1 MSVISLS
8 PPDRDA
14 RRKSEDVMGLVVE
27 QHHQDP
33 LESAGKR
40 VGHGV
45 LPTRETLG
53 NRFVYL
59 VVSPRARGLAVGVNF
74 NPDRRCNFECLY
86 CDVDRRTPP
95 GQTEVD
101 VDVLADELA
110 STLSQVQQG
119 QLRRLDA
126 FRNLPDELLALR
138 HVAISGDG
146 EPTLCPVFA
155 DALRA
160 VVHVRARGQ
169 FPFFKIVLLTNGT
182 TFDQPAVQHGLRL
195 LIPQDEVWAKL
206 DAGTNTYFKRVNR
219 PHTTLAKVLSN
230 ILLLARQRP
239 VVIQSLFPLLDGQ
252 EPPED
257 EIDQYA
263 HRLLELVAGGA
274 QIPLVQI
281 YSATRA
287 PAHPECGHL
296 PLRVLSRIAHKVRA
310 ATNLP
315 VEVF

>member
-1 MSVISLS
+1 
-8 PPDRDA
+8 
-14 RRKSEDVMGLVVE
+14 MGLVVE
-27 QHHQDP
+27 QQPRDP
-33 LESAGKR
+33 AEQTGKR
-40 VGHGV
+40 GGSGIT
-45 LPTRETLG
+45 PTRETLG

-59 VVSPRARGLAVGVNF
+59 MVSPRARGLSVGVNL

-86 CDVDRRTPP
+86 CDVDRRSPP
-95 GQTEVD
+95 GQPEVD

-110 STLSQVQQG
+110 STLTQVQHG
-119 QLRRLDA
+119 QLRRLEA

-169 FPFFKIVLLTNGT
+169 FPFFKIVLLTNAT
-182 TFDQPAVQHGLRL
+182 TLDQPCVQHGLRL

-206 DAGTNTYFKRVNR
+206 DGGSNAYFKRVNR
-219 PHTTLAKVLSN
+219 PHTNLTKVLNN

-239 VVIQSLFPLLDGQ
+239 VVIQSLFPLINEE
-252 EPPED
+252 EPPEE

-263 HRLLELVAGGA
+263 HRLLELVDGGA

-296 PLRVLSRIAHKVRA
+296 PLRTLSRIAQKVRQS
-310 ATNLP
+310 THLP

>member
-1 MSVISLS
+1 
-8 PPDRDA
+8 
-14 RRKSEDVMGLVVE
+14 MGLVVE
-27 QHHQDP
+27 QHARQPTDP
-33 LESAGKR
+33 AGKR
-40 VGHGV
+40 AGSGFGV
-45 LPTRETLG
+45 ARETLG

-59 VVSPRARGLAVGVNF
+59 MVSPRARGLSVGVNL

-86 CDVDRRTPP
+86 CDVDRQTPP
-95 GQTEVD
+95 RETELD
-101 VDVLADELA
+101 VEVLGEELA
-110 STLSQVQQG
+110 RTLALVQPG
-119 QLRRLDA
+119 QLRRQGC
-126 FRNLPDELLALR
+126 FRSLPDELLTLR

-146 EPTLCPVFA
+146 EPTLCPVFG

-182 TFDQPAVQHGLRL
+182 TLDQPSVQQGLRL
-195 LIPQDEVWAKL
+195 LIPQDEVWVKL
-206 DAGTNTYFKRVNR
+206 DGGTNAYIKRVNR
-219 PHTTLAKVLSN
+219 PHTHLAKVLSN

-239 VVIQSLFPLLDGQ
+239 VVIQSLFPLINGE
-252 EPPED
+252 EPPEE
-257 EIDQYA
+257 EIEQYA

-296 PLRVLSRIAHKVRA
+296 PLRALSRIAQKVRQS
-310 ATNLP
+310 TNLP

>member
-1 MSVISLS
+1 M
-8 PPDRDA
+8 A
-14 RRKSEDVMGLVVE
+14 
-27 QHHQDP
+27 
-33 LESAGKR
+33 A
-40 VGHGV
+40 
-45 LPTRETLG
+45 RETLG

-59 VVSPRARGLAVGVNF
+59 MVSPRARGLSVGVNL

-86 CDVDRRTPP
+86 CDVERPVRP
-95 GQTEVD
+95 GGPELEVE
-101 VDVLADELA
+101 VLANELA
-110 STLSQVQQG
+110 RTLAQVQPD
-119 QLRRLDA
+119 QLRRLDC
-126 FRNLPDELLALR
+126 FRNLPDELLTLR

-169 FPFFKIVLLTNGT
+169 FPFFKIVLLTNAT
-182 TFDQPAVQHGLRL
+182 LLDQASVQQGLRL

-206 DAGTNTYFKRVNR
+206 DGGTNAYVKQVNR
-219 PHTTLAKVLSN
+219 PHVNLAKVLSN

-239 VVIQSLFPLLDGQ
+239 VVIQSLFPLISGQ
-252 EPPED
+252 EPPEA
-257 EIDQYA
+257 EIEQYA

-296 PLRVLSRIAHKVRA
+296 PLRSLSRIAQRVRQL
-310 ATNLP
+310 THLP

>member
-1 MSVISLS
+1 
-8 PPDRDA
+8 
-14 RRKSEDVMGLVVE
+14 MGVVVE
-27 QHHQDP
+27 QHPRHP
-33 LESAGKR
+33 AESNGRRAGP
-40 VGHGV
+40 GF
-45 LPTRETLG
+45 TAARETLG

-59 VVSPRARGLAVGVNF
+59 MVSPRARGLSVGVNL

-86 CDVDRRTPP
+86 CDVERPAPP
-95 GQTEVD
+95 GAPELDVEVM
-101 VDVLADELA
+101 ADELGH
-110 STLSQVQQG
+110 TLAQVQPG
-119 QLRRLDA
+119 HLRRLDS
-126 FRNLPDELLALR
+126 FRNLPDELLTLR

-169 FPFFKIVLLTNGT
+169 FPFFKIVLLTNAT
-182 TFDQPAVQHGLRL
+182 TLDQTSVQHGLRL

-206 DAGTNTYFKRVNR
+206 DAGSSEYFKQVNR
-219 PHTTLAKVLSN
+219 PHNHLAKVLSN

-239 VVIQSLFPLLDGQ
+239 VVIQSLFPLINGL
-252 EPPED
+252 EPPEA
-257 EIDQYA
+257 EIDRYA

-274 QIPLVQI
+274 QITLVQI

-296 PLRVLSRIAHKVRA
+296 PLRALSRIAQKVRQ